1 MEESHLSVQT
11 FVRQIWREKT
21 KQNSEIQ
28 INPGSVKTRKKKKRK
43 IRIIVSLLLTRNA
56 ERVHNIPLTHFDLQL
71 HLYNFSFPAG
81 CNCSPLKKKKEC
93 SWDRE
98 WKKNPKNMSEN
109 NKAEHRLDSL
119 RPLINSSA
127 ASDHLTRCAY
137 SRQMPP
143 AISLQPNFIHQC
155 SSQRLLL
162 HDRNHF
168 TLRIRGVRIKK

>member
-28 INPGSVKTRKKKKRK
+28 INPGSVKTRKKKERK

-98 WKKNPKNMSEN
+98 WKKTPKTWAKTTKQSI
-109 NKAEHRLDSL
+109 ASTPSGLWLTAAPLLIIWPDVHIHGRCLL
-119 RPLINSSA
+119 RFHFSPISSINARHSVS
-127 ASDHLTRCAY
+127 CY
-137 SRQMPP
+137 MIGI
-143 AISLQPNFIHQC
+143 ISP
-155 SSQRLLL
+155 SVYVAW
-162 HDRNHF
+162 
-168 TLRIRGVRIKK
+168 G